1 MNAIKGVFK
10 QQPEDFRVDEVL
22 GFEPTGR
29 GEHLLLEV
37 EKRGMN
43 TRDAARRIARLLS
56 LPEKQVGYCGL
67 KDRHGVTR
75 QWFSAPFPGQGLP
88 DRELVADDRF
98 RVVTVARHHRK
109 LRRGAHRGNR
119 FEIRI
124 RDVTGSRDL
133 ADSRLRETAAN
144 GVPNF
149 FGPQRFGSSNL
160 AQADQLFRGGLARL
174 TRIGRG
180 LLISAAR
187 SAIFNEVLD
196 RRVRERS
203 WNTLCPGEA
212 AVLDGSSSY
221 FRIGDVDDELRRRCA
236 ELDVHPSGP
245 LYGAGENPASGQV
258 GRLEAAVFE
267 AFPLRCEGL
276 RRCGLRMERRALRLR
291 VSGLAWEWLDADGLL
306 LKFDLPRGGY
316 ATSVLQHLGQV
327 ELPGRKEYSCDQP
340 GQEYK

>member
-1 MNAIKGVFK
+1 MTGIKGIFK
-10 QQPEDFRVDEVL
+10 RQPEDFRVREVL

-37 EKRGMN
+37 EKRGVN
-43 TRDAARRIARLLS
+43 THDAARRIAKLLS
-56 LPEKQVGYCGL
+56 VPEKHVGFCGL

-75 QWFSAPFPGQGLP
+75 QWFSVPFPGQELP
-88 DRELVADDRF
+88 EGDLFADDRF

-109 LRRGAHRGNR
+109 LRRGAHRENR

-133 ADSRLRETAAN
+133 ADSRLREAALH

-160 AQADQLFRGGLARL
+160 AQADELFRGKLGRLSRAR
-174 TRIGRG
+174 RG

-196 RRVRERS
+196 RRVRGQS
-203 WNTLCPGEA
+203 WNNLCPGEA
-212 AVLDGSSSY
+212 AVLDGSGS
-221 FRIGDVDDELRRRCA
+221 FFQVGDVDDELRRRCA
-236 ELDVHPSGP
+236 ELDIHPSGP
-245 LYGAGENPASGQV
+245 LYGVGENPASGRV
-258 GRLEAAVFE
+258 GRFEADVFE

-276 RRCGLRMERRALRLR
+276 RRYGLRMERRALRLR
-291 VSGLAWEWLDADGLL
+291 VSGLAWEWFDKDGLL
-306 LKFDLPRGGY
+306 LRFGLPRGGY
-316 ATSVLQHLGQV
+316 ATSVLEYLGQV
-327 ELPGRKEYSCDQP
+327 EVPGRKGYS
-340 GQEYK
+340 